1 MNLGLFRH
9 VIWDWNGTLLDDAW
23 LCREIMNGQ
32 LKRRGHATISR
43 ERYEEVFDFPVEG
56 YYRKVGFRWDQET
69 FTEAGTEFIVEY
81 EKRKRECRLQIG
93 AKDLLEKIE
102 RAGLSQAVLSAY
114 SHNPLEEFL
123 KHFGVRGYFRTI
135 AGSRD
140 HYAAGKVEHGLK
152 MLQELHVPA
161 KEAVLVG
168 DTTHD
173 AEVAK
178 AMGVACILIPCGH
191 NSRDR
196 LVRCGVKVVE
206 GLGELRIEA

>member
-1 MNLGLFRH
+1 
-9 VIWDWNGTLLDDAW
+9 
-23 LCREIMNGQ
+23 
-32 LKRRGHATISR
+32 
-43 ERYEEVFDFPVEG
+43 
-56 YYRKVGFRWDQET
+56 VGFRWEKET
-69 FTEAGTEFIVEY
+69 FEQAGTEFIVEY

-93 AKDLLEKIE
+93 AKNLLEKVE
-102 RAGLSQAVLSAY
+102 KAGLSQAVLSAY
-114 SHNPLEEFL
+114 SHGSLEEFL
-123 KHFGVRGYFRTI
+123 EHFGVRGYFRTI

-140 HYAAGKVEHGLK
+140 HYAEGKVEHGLK

>member
-1 MNLGLFRH
+1 
-9 VIWDWNGTLLDDAW
+9 
-23 LCREIMNGQ
+23 
-32 LKRRGHATISR
+32 
-43 ERYEEVFDFPVEG
+43 
-56 YYRKVGFRWDQET
+56 VGFRWDQET
-69 FTEAGTEFIVEY
+69 FTEAGTEFIGEY

-114 SHNPLEEFL
+114 SHNSLEEFL

-206 GLGELRIEA
+206 GLGELGAEA

>member
-1 MNLGLFRH
+1 
-9 VIWDWNGTLLDDAW
+9 
-23 LCREIMNGQ
+23 
-32 LKRRGHATISR
+32 
-43 ERYEEVFDFPVEG
+43 
-56 YYRKVGFRWDQET
+56 
-69 FTEAGTEFIVEY
+69 
-81 EKRKRECRLQIG
+81 
-93 AKDLLEKIE
+93 
-102 RAGLSQAVLSAY
+102 
-114 SHNPLEEFL
+114 
-123 KHFGVRGYFRTI
+123 VRGYFRTI

-206 GLGELRIEA
+206 GLGELGAEA